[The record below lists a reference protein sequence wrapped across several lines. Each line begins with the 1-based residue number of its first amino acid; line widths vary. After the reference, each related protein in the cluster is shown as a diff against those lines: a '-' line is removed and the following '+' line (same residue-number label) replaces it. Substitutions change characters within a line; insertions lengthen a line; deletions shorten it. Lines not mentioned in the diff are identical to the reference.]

1 MNDKPS
7 TLGSPPFF
15 RQTKCGFWDA
25 STCTKDQ
32 HGSWHLEF
40 DPARNCRHRGE
51 SLERSWPHERHIGRH
66 SGHPGY
72 LGSGPMSLTGLTF
85 SSIARVKKS
94 YSCGETF
101 IFLDVAGYFGAVPS
115 VRRVE
120 YWWISTS
127 LETFEMILEHVDVG
141 RYCWISPSIL
151 PILGDFSGSL
161 LPSVDIAGSPH
172 RPHSGHTLAQ
182 LPMRKPISNTSA
194 AHSSL
199 RSSPPRPPWAEVS
212 RSSWGYPGRYK
223 WMVYFHGKIHQWMR
237 TRGYPHDYGNF
248 RMSVVLK
255 NFL

>member
-1 MNDKPS
+1 MINHQLWGLRPFSDKP
-7 TLGSPPFF
+7 
-15 RQTKCGFWDA
+15 CGFWDA

-32 HGSWHLEF
+32 HGRWHLEF

-72 LGSGPMSLTGLTF
+72 LGSGPMGLTF

-101 IFLDVAGYFGAVPS
+101 FLLDVAGYFGAAPS
-115 VRRVE
+115 VKQVG

-151 PILGDFSGSL
+151 PIVGDFSYWFPTSISWYCWITTSATQWPYLGPAADEKTDIQQVCSAQLAPIIASQPAMGGGFQVVMGVPGSL
-161 LPSVDIAGSPH
+161 
-172 RPHSGHTLAQ
+172 
-182 LPMRKPISNTSA
+182 
-194 AHSSL
+194 
-199 RSSPPRPPWAEVS
+199 
-212 RSSWGYPGRYK
+212 
-223 WMVYFHGKIHQWMR
+223 
-237 TRGYPHDYGNF
+237 
-248 RMSVVLK
+248 
-255 NFL
+255 